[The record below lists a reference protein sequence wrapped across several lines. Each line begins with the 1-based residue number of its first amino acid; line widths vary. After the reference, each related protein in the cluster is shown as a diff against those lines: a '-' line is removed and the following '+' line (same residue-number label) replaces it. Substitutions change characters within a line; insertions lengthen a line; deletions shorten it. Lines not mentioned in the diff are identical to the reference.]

1 MKFTHIANPVA
12 VTAKVITGIQSIVE
26 GAMLALEGTDTEHFV
41 DHAMLARYTPT
52 PGDYLVTQD
61 DGYTYV
67 NPKAVFERKY
77 ASIAPLDATNP
88 PPVAGVQMCFSGA
101 LLHLKGGACIAR
113 AGWNGKGMFVYLVPA
128 NSYPAQT
135 GAAKAHFGDG
145 ALVPYRAYMA
155 LKGADN
161 TVNTWVP
168 SVSDVLADDWQL
180 VEMVTHHPV

>member
-12 VTAKVITGIQSIVE
+12 VTAQVITGIQSIVE
-26 GAMLALEGTDTEHFV
+26 GAMLALEGTTTEHFV

-101 LLHLKGGACIAR
+101 LLHLKGGARITR
-113 AGWNGKGMFVYLVPA
+113 EGWNGRGMFVYLVPA

-135 GAAKAHFGDG
+135 DAAKAHFGDG
-145 ALVPYRAYMA
+145 ALVPYNAYAA
-155 LKGADN
+155 LVGAN
-161 TVNTWVP
+161 GTVSTWAP
-168 SVSDVLADDWQL
+168 SIGDTLAEDWL
-180 VEMVTHHPV
+180 ILE